1 MYASKR
7 AGSLI
12 DLVRK
17 REKVEEIDRAS
28 RKCEGKKKTVKF
40 YLKKPGEWLVG
51 HEARIEERGEEERE
65 DSNLYICI

>member
-40 YLKKPGEWLVG
+40 YLKKT
-51 HEARIEERGEEERE
+51 
-65 DSNLYICI
+65 

>member
-28 RKCEGKKKTVKF
+28 RKCEGKKRPLNF
-40 YLKKPGEWLVG
+40 
-51 HEARIEERGEEERE
+51 I
-65 DSNLYICI
+65 